1 MSGVL
6 RMLRWSD
13 STPAQRAELLERDL
27 ERSIPPG
34 LREQIGELVLDVRER
49 GDIAVC
55 EALARWDGVELEP
68 DGLRVSDDEF
78 EVARAQVSDDLRA
91 AIDDMVSH
99 IVRFNTELAARRGD
113 WSFESEP
120 GLIVG
125 EKVTPIAS
133 AGLFCPSGKASYPSV
148 LAQLGGPAVVAQV
161 PTIAVVVPPK
171 PGAGGTVD
179 PVVLAVAERLGLRDV
194 FRVNGPAG
202 VAAVAFGTERI
213 PKVVKVVGPGSW
225 PVTVAQI
232 EVQRYGT
239 STMMALGP
247 TESLAIADDSAD
259 PARLAADLLIEA
271 EHGTD
276 SCTLLVTTSAELA
289 EAVDVELA
297 RQIAAL
303 PAARAEA
310 ARASL
315 GVNGGCMLVDSLAEA
330 AEVANAFAPEH
341 LQVAVRP
348 ADEQSVI
355 DSLVHA
361 GEILVGQHTPFSA
374 ANFVIGCPA
383 SLPTNGFA
391 RVNGGITV
399 EAFTKSTAVARADEA
414 ALRRLAPSVLALA
427 DIEGFPAHA
436 AALRLRFPDLG

>member
-1 MSGVL
+1 
-6 RMLRWSD
+6 MLRWSD
-13 STPAQRAELLERDL
+13 STPAQRAELLDRDL

-34 LREQIGELVLDVRER
+34 LREQIGDLVLDVRER
-49 GDIAVC
+49 GDLAVC
-55 EALARWDGVELEP
+55 EALGRWDGVDVEP
-68 DGLRVSDDEF
+68 DGLRVTADEF
-78 EVARAQVSDDLRA
+78 EAGRAQVSDGLRA
-91 AIDDMVSH
+91 AIDDMVTH

-171 PGAGGTVD
+171 PGAGGAVD

-202 VAAVAFGTERI
+202 VAALAFGTERI

-276 SCTLLVTTSAELA
+276 SCTLLVTTSAALA
-289 EAVDVELA
+289 EAVDAELA

-315 GVNGGCMLVDSLAEA
+315 G
-330 AEVANAFAPEH
+330 
-341 LQVAVRP
+341 
-348 ADEQSVI
+348 
-355 DSLVHA
+355 
-361 GEILVGQHTPFSA
+361 
-374 ANFVIGCPA
+374 
-383 SLPTNGFA
+383 
-391 RVNGGITV
+391 
-399 EAFTKSTAVARADEA
+399 
-414 ALRRLAPSVLALA
+414 
-427 DIEGFPAHA
+427 
-436 AALRLRFPDLG
+436 

>member
-1 MSGVL
+1 
-6 RMLRWSD
+6 MLRWSD

-341 LQVAVRP
+341 LQVAVRR

>member
-1 MSGVL
+1 
-6 RMLRWSD
+6 MLRWSD
-13 STPAQRAELLERDL
+13 STPAQRAELLDRDL

-34 LREQIGELVLDVRER
+34 LREQIGELVLDVRDR

-55 EALARWDGVELEP
+55 EALARWDGVEVEP

-78 EVARAQVSDDLRA
+78 EAARAQVSDDLRA
-91 AIDDMVSH
+91 AIDDMVTH

-171 PGAGGTVD
+171 PGAGGAVD
-179 PVVLAVAERLGLRDV
+179 PVVLAVADRLGLRDV

-315 GVNGGCMLVDSLAEA
+315 GVNGGCMLVDGLAEA

-399 EAFTKSTAVARADEA
+399 EAFTKSTAIARADEA

>member
-1 MSGVL
+1 
-6 RMLRWSD
+6 MLRWSD
-13 STPAQRAELLERDL
+13 STPAQRAELLDRDL

-49 GDIAVC
+49 GDVAVC
-55 EALARWDGVELEP
+55 EALGRWDGVEVEP

-78 EVARAQVSDDLRA
+78 EAARAQVSDDLRA
-91 AIDDMVSH
+91 AIDDMVTH
-99 IVRFNTELAARRGD
+99 IVRFNTELASRRGD

-171 PGAGGTVD
+171 PGAGGAVD
-179 PVVLAVAERLGLRDV
+179 PVVLGVAERLGLRDV

-202 VAAVAFGTERI
+202 VAALAFGTERI
-213 PKVVKVVGPGSW
+213 PRVVKVVGPGSW

-276 SCTLLVTTSAELA
+276 SCTLLVTTSATLA
-289 EAVDVELA
+289 EAVDVELV